1 MVGSQLNGLKSGS
14 VHLQTRQVE
23 LHSIA
28 VSAAAKTFKTAHNVS
43 KQSAARSPKQHGIW
57 REIARDS
64 QPEDPTTQLAG
75 DYQLPPA
82 ASNRSK
88 ALSLERLRFPGRHD
102 PSRGCTK
109 LICVHAFQR
118 VWHRALLLPRGL
130 QLPTYGGFL
139 ALFRK
144 LTGFSRECG
153 SVRGIRLRLPRSR

>member
-14 VHLQTRQVE
+14 VHLQTRQLE

-28 VSAAAKTFKTAHNVS
+28 VSAAAKTFKTAHNLS

-82 ASNRSK
+82 ASNRSR
-88 ALSLERLRFPGRHD
+88 ALSLERLRFPGPRD

-109 LICVHAFQR
+109 LICVHAFQW
-118 VWHRALLLPRGL
+118 VWHRALLLQRGL

-144 LTGFSRECG
+144 LTGFSREYG